1 MKPSTGN
8 SGALGTISHFFFSTD
23 HKVVAIQYVVSALI
37 MLFVGFLFMLL
48 MRWQLAYPFQSLPLI
63 GGWFPEDHPTMP
75 GGVIT
80 ANFYNQLGA
89 MHGTIMIFLA
99 VVPLA
104 VGGFGTYL
112 VPLMLGATGLA
123 FPRLSKLGYWC
134 YLSGTLILLGS
145 FFLPGGA
152 ANSGWTAY
160 PPLSVIEN
168 AGQTTWL
175 IGVAFVYF
183 SSLVLSINILT
194 TIVQLRC
201 KGLGFMRLPF
211 FVWSQLVTSVLLL
224 LAFPPLVAAAVMQL
238 MDRILGSSFFLPSGL
253 VISGEALD
261 VSGGGSALLWQ
272 HLFWFLA
279 HPEVYVLL
287 LPAFG
292 VVAEVIAANT
302 RKPLFGYKGMVYSS
316 IFLGI
321 MSMLVWAH
329 HMFLTG
335 MGITLSEFFQITTII
350 ISLPAVIVATSLV
363 VSLWGGS
370 IRFSVPMLYA
380 LAFLPMFGIGG
391 LTGLPLAMSA
401 TNIMLHDTYYVIGH
415 FHYVVAPGILF
426 ALFAG
431 IYHWYPKVTGRKMN
445 DRLGRWHFWPTLICM
460 NGIFSHQ
467 ILQGFAGVSRRLY
480 DCGKSYA
487 HGMEAFGLNS
497 GATWAAFGL
506 LLVQAFFIVNFFYSL
521 KCGEKVDRNPWKA
534 TSLEW
539 AAPSPPLPEVNFE
552 TPPAAY
558 RDAMTYSEPGA
569 EKDYSPQ
576 WEPSS

>member
-1 MKPSTGN
+1 MNPSRGN
-8 SGALGTISHFFFSTD
+8 SNARGGFARFFLSTD
-23 HKVVAIQYVVSALI
+23 HKVVAIQYVMTALT

-48 MRWQLAYPFQSLPLI
+48 MRWQLAYPYQSLPFI
-63 GGWFPEDHPTMP
+63 GSWFADDHPTMP

-99 VVPLA
+99 VVPLVA
-104 VGGFGTYL
+104 GGFGTYL
-112 VPLMLGATGLA
+112 VPLMIGARGLA

-134 YLSGTLILLGS
+134 YLGGTLILLGS

-160 PPLSVIEN
+160 APLSIIEN

-175 IGVAFVYF
+175 IGVAFVYL
-183 SSLVLSINILT
+183 SSLMLSINILT
-194 TIVQLRC
+194 TIVQLRTE
-201 KGLGFMRLPF
+201 GLGFMRLPY

-224 LAFPPLVAAAVMQL
+224 LAFPPLAAAAAMQL
-238 MDRILGSSFFLPSGL
+238 MDRVVGTSFFLPSGL
-253 VISGEALD
+253 VVSGEALD

-272 HLFWFLA
+272 HLFWFLG

-292 VVAEVIAANT
+292 IVAEVIANNT
-302 RKPLFGYKGMVYSS
+302 RKPLFGYKGMVHATL
-316 IFLGI
+316 FLGL

-335 MGITLSEFFQITTII
+335 MGTAMSEFFQMTTII
-350 ISLPAVIVATSLV
+350 ISLPSVIVASSLV

-370 IRFSVPMLYA
+370 IRFTVPMLYA
-380 LAFLPMFGIGG
+380 LAFLPMFAIGG

-426 ALFAG
+426 AVFAG
-431 IYHWYPKVTGRKMN
+431 IYYWFPKVTGRKMN
-445 DRLGRWHFWPTLICM
+445 DLLGKLHFWPTLICM
-460 NGIFSHQ
+460 NGIFSHL

-480 DCGKSYA
+480 DGGETYA
-487 HGMEAFGLNS
+487 HGMEVFGLNS
-497 GATWAAFGL
+497 AATWAAFGL
-506 LLVQAFFIVNFFYSL
+506 LVVQIFFVINFFYSM
-521 KCGEKVDRNPWKA
+521 KWGQKVDSNPWEA

-539 AAPSPPLPEVNFE
+539 AAPSPPLPDVNFE
-552 TPPAAY
+552 TPPVAY
-558 RDAMTYSEPGA
+558 RDAMTYSEEGA
-569 EKDYSPQ
+569 DKDYTPQ
-576 WEPSS
+576 WEATS